1 MEIQPKSLNVPLQK
15 KNYFWLVASA
25 LVLFAGL
32 VMYFVSPG
40 FGKVFLATSLLVLP
54 VLLLLLASPSNS
66 PYSRGTFV
74 VVIGLLYAFAAKNYA
89 LPWLVAQIP

>member
-15 KNYFWLVASA
+15 KNYFWLAGSA

-32 VMYFVSPG
+32 VMYFISPG

-66 PYSRGTFV
+66 PFSRGIFV
-74 VVIGLLYAFAAKNYA
+74 VVVGLLYAFVAKNYA
-89 LPWLVAQIP
+89 LPWLVAKMP